1 MRSMSHAFPASIFLV
16 QVERISFLIE
26 NVMRKNEFK
35 FAGPQNLS
43 LLVMFNRFGDVSINP
58 LGVGFQPRRESF
70 TLEVF
75 CLKHL
80 NDVVEKLARVSLK
93 TPTIDT

>member
-1 MRSMSHAFPASIFLV
+1 
-16 QVERISFLIE
+16 
-26 NVMRKNEFK
+26 MRKNEFK
-35 FAGPQNLS
+35 FTGPQNLS

-93 TPTIDT
+93 TPTIDTQKDVGGCESNSFISVDEWMIDG